1 MSESEFESL
10 SAEDQRSSTEIGV
23 AMTILATRIP
33 GMGPSVVDEIVDEFA
48 RTSKLS
54 RNKLKYVLE
63 EVGRALYEREWR
75 FTVEKTGASLETTF
89 ESDENGDGDKSLQES
104 APLN

>member
-1 MSESEFESL
+1 MGQ
-10 SAEDQRSSTEIGV
+10 DVV
-23 AMTILATRIP
+23 A
-33 GMGPSVVDEIVDEFA
+33 SIVDAFA

-54 RNKLKYVLE
+54 RNRLSYVLE

-75 FTVEKTGASLETTF
+75 FKIVKTGTSLRTMF
-89 ESDENGDGDKSLQES
+89 DSKDSDENGDGDNHESLQES